1 MVDRPEHAHRETGAG
16 ERMPPEDVLG
26 NPELRTDAA
35 DLVLE
40 QPAERL
46 DDLERHDLGKSTDV
60 VMRLDASARFRFAR
74 ARFDH
79 VGVDRALHEKI
90 DASHALGL
98 LLEAAHEF
106 LADDR

>member
-1 MVDRPEHAHRETGAG
+1 MVDRPEHADRETGTG
-16 ERMPPEDVLG
+16 ERVPPEDVFG
-26 NPELRTDAA
+26 NAELRADAT

-40 QPAERL
+40 QPAKWL
-46 DDLERHDLGKSTDV
+46 DDLERHHLGKSADV
-60 VMRLDASARFRFAR
+60 VMRFDASARFRFAR

-79 VGVDRALHEKI
+79 VGVDRALHEKV

-106 LADDR
+106 LA